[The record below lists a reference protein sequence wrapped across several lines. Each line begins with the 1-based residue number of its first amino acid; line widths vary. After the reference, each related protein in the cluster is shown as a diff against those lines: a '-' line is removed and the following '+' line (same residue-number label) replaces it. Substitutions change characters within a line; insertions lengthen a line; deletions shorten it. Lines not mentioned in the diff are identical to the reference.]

1 VPPGDYFV
9 ATLISSHSRKEKAM
23 TEKQQETREE
33 EVARVRSYLTSQAMR
48 RTPAQIV
55 DALREAH
62 RRFLEATAAVPD
74 DVFHTPPQEG
84 EWSAAD
90 VLGHVRAI
98 AAIDERAIRGV
109 IERGEQPANVR
120 DIIEHAPREA
130 TREKLLAELETF
142 REQLIALVLQADPQ
156 AHLDITWGHRE
167 FGQMNWREWL
177 LFARVH
183 TLDHTRQMQAIAV
196 ALAP

>member
-1 VPPGDYFV
+1 
-9 ATLISSHSRKEKAM
+9 M

-33 EVARVRSYLTSQAMR
+33 EVARVRSYLASQAMR

-62 RRFLEATAAVPD
+62 RQFLEATAAVPD
-74 DVFHTPPQEG
+74 DAFHTAPKEG

-90 VLGHVRAI
+90 VLGHVRTI
-98 AAIDERAIRGV
+98 AAIDEHAIRGV

-120 DIIEHAPREA
+120 DVIEPAPRDA
-130 TREKLLAELETF
+130 TRERLLAELEAL
-142 REQLIALVLQADPQ
+142 RERLIASVLQADPQ

-183 TLDHTRQMQAIAV
+183 ILDHARQMQAIAA
-196 ALAP
+196 ALAQ